1 MKVVLI
7 AALSR
12 NDVADYVQALFRV
25 YVLIIIAYI
34 VANLFFGFGG
44 RIPYSGWSRAIL
56 DFLREVSE
64 PVLAPFRR
72 VIPPLGP
79 LDLSPMIAIILLGIV
94 GNVIANLIR
103 G

>member
-1 MKVVLI
+1 MRVVLV
-7 AALSR
+7 AALTR
-12 NDVADYVQALFRV
+12 NDIADYVQALFRV

-44 RIPYSGWSRAIL
+44 RVPYSRWSRAVL
-56 DFLREVSE
+56 DFLRDVSE

-72 VIPPLGP
+72 VIPPIGP
-79 LDLSPMIAIILLGIV
+79 LDLSPMIAIILLGII
-94 GNVIANLIR
+94 GNVVANLIR

>member
-7 AALSR
+7 AALDR
-12 NDVADYVQALFRV
+12 GDVADYVQALFRV

-44 RIPYSGWSRAIL
+44 RIPYSSWSRAVL

-79 LDLSPMIAIILLGIV
+79 IDLSPMIAIILLGIV